1 MKKIIVTGALG
12 HIGSQLIRDLP
23 VAFPE
28 SEIIMIDNM
37 MTQRYCSL
45 FNLPEAGHY
54 QFFEDDVTTLNLD
67 PIFKGADVVIHLAAV
82 VDSAASVDQKELVEK
97 INLSSTVRVAQA
109 CLDVDIRMLHIS
121 TASVYGPKTDRIDES
136 CGADELVPQSPYAAV
151 KIKEELH
158 IRALVKKHGL
168 RACTFRFGTIFG
180 ASPGMR
186 FQTAVNKFCWYA
198 ARGQPIQVWS
208 TAYDQKRPY
217 LDVGDASRAMIHALK
232 KDLFDGNVY
241 NIVTK
246 NATVRE
252 VVDVIRQ
259 QISSVSVKFV
269 DNKIM
274 NSLSYSVLDDRIRAT
289 GYVPIGDLSKSLSHQ
304 IKMIKIPT
312 F

>member
-158 IRALVKKHGL
+158 IRALVKNHGL
-168 RACTFRFGTIFG
+168 RACTFRFGTRFG

-186 FQTAVNKFCWYA
+186 FQTAVNF
-198 ARGQPIQVWS
+198 
-208 TAYDQKRPY
+208 
-217 LDVGDASRAMIHALK
+217 VGMRLED
-232 KDLFDGNVY
+232 
-241 NIVTK
+241 
-246 NATVRE
+246 
-252 VVDVIRQ
+252 
-259 QISSVSVKFV
+259 
-269 DNKIM
+269 
-274 NSLSYSVLDDRIRAT
+274 SLSKFGLQHMIRK
-289 GYVPIGDLSKSLSHQ
+289 GHI
-304 IKMIKIPT
+304 
-312 F
+312 